1 MTCKQILDELQAGSH
16 REVERQMPSSALFK
30 VQATLIFY
38 ASATE
43 GMTNT
48 KMGEGISKLVWT
60 TEISKNLSPN
70 SQQLNLFHNFRSVTA
85 LVIVKQIDQTIK
97 YQQKCQELSGKV

>member
-48 KMGEGISKLVWT
+48 KMGEGISKLV
-60 TEISKNLSPN
+60 
-70 SQQLNLFHNFRSVTA
+70 
-85 LVIVKQIDQTIK
+85 
-97 YQQKCQELSGKV
+97 